1 MPNVDEGLAQLD
13 GERLPRWQ
21 RIIFARLLAAVAAPI
36 FFRSFAIGLTPTPS
50 VFLHLGGALVPVRV
64 YMSGAR
70 TVHAVSP
77 PPDSE
82 THHEI
87 SDGIAE
93 P

>member
-1 MPNVDEGLAQLD
+1 M
-13 GERLPRWQ
+13 
-21 RIIFARLLAAVAAPI
+21 AADHIRSAAGGRGGAV
-36 FFRSFAIGLTPTPS
+36 FRSFAIGLTPTPS
-50 VFLHLGGALVPVRV
+50 VFLHLRGALVPVRV